1 MRERAQRT
9 QGAQGAGSG
18 SNEQSRSGIANL
30 LTDIGEHARL
40 ADAHKAAL
48 AAAAAE
54 SLVREL
60 VEVAPTRRYSALED
74 ELSAQVGVRL
84 REWADGPL
92 DDRVGPDAF
101 AEAIIGAAAAAVRA
115 ALKASTTDADG
126 WWSPWR
132 VLTAVAGI
140 SPYPLSDTA
149 AGAVKHLRG
158 LPGGHVLPEMPDGPT
173 VTSQVVWARDAY
185 GSRFGVTAA
194 FSTPNAP
201 ERWYLWDIDACA
213 YEPYTVHCGYY
224 PTSEQARTA
233 WQVGVGGIAAGEAT
247 FAPVDNHWLLAELMP
262 ADARFPERGQ
272 TADESAENLRSMRLA
287 EVAIS
292 AVEPSRTAQQAG
304 FDAAAAA
311 TQFTAWL
318 QENRAGERQPE
329 DLDDLVTELA
339 DSWCFGSP
347 AALIPTCSPHRV
359 AFTVLHLRNYYLDD
373 FADQLIALLP
383 DWVCWLAERNGTP
396 AHLAQRCRPYAL
408 GQPHAD
414 VGADDSRPNYLTR
427 VIE

>member
-126 WWSPWR
+126 WRSPWR

-149 AGAVKHLRG
+149 ASAVKHLRG

-173 VTSQVVWARDAY
+173 VTSQVLWARDAY

-233 WQVGVGGIAAGEAT
+233 WQVGVGGVAAGEAT

-262 ADARFPERGQ
+262 AARAL
-272 TADESAENLRSMRLA
+272 ADQVLDLGPLAVKLAKAALNASSQMPLSAGLAFES
-287 EVAIS
+287 
-292 AVEPSRTAQQAG
+292 TAQAITFESDDKMEG
-304 FDAAAAA
+304 
-311 TQFTAWL
+311 TTAFL
-318 QENRAGERQPE
+318 EKRKPVFRG
-329 DLDDLVTELA
+329 D
-339 DSWCFGSP
+339 
-347 AALIPTCSPHRV
+347 
-359 AFTVLHLRNYYLDD
+359 
-373 FADQLIALLP
+373 
-383 DWVCWLAERNGTP
+383 
-396 AHLAQRCRPYAL
+396 
-408 GQPHAD
+408 
-414 VGADDSRPNYLTR
+414 
-427 VIE
+427 